1 MPRLA
6 TIRQRL
12 RLSNV
17 LTLVVPLVVCVL
29 VGLACVGVF
38 LFQVHGG
45 LDLGV
50 SDAEDMTT
58 LGRVV
63 SESAGHVLEATPE
76 GDARD
81 SALAAIAQ
89 GVKGSGMVL
98 KVYDQEGDVV
108 FGTGTPSQEEA
119 LLAAT
124 RPLDDKNGV
133 LVSAAGTSLYLHAEG
148 DYHVALFGSYA
159 EARGD
164 AIKTAALISGLVLVV
179 AAVVSTLAMDRVGR
193 RLVYDRITRGLSLL
207 GDGVGRVADGDLAY
221 RIDYPG
227 QDEFAPICDD
237 FNAMAERLEEAER
250 SGVAEERRRRELVAG
265 ISHDLRSPLTS
276 IQGYVEGLLDG
287 VASTPEQRD
296 RYLRTI
302 RRKTQELSRLVED
315 LFLFSKLDLEDYPCE
330 LATTDLAAS
339 VHQILED
346 LAPGYDESV
355 LRIVEEPA
363 APDLA
368 PDGAAPAGAASAG
381 AASVGSAAPAGAA
394 PAVECRVDRALLQ
407 RCISNVVGNA
417 AKYAAGG
424 TLTVSVGEKDG
435 VATVSLCDDGVGVP
449 AEERSRLFDV
459 FYRSDP
465 ARQHT
470 GSGSG
475 LGLAIVA
482 RAMRR
487 MGGAAEAAESPSGGL
502 AILLHF
508 PATSLAQGAD
518 APAAGGPAAG
528 SPAGT
533 APQGPDHASAQGAD
547 APAAGSPAADAP
559 AADRTQADDTTRE

>member
-1 MPRLA
+1 MPRLT

-17 LTLVVPLVVCVL
+17 LTLVVPLAVCVL

-38 LFQVHGG
+38 LAQVHGG
-45 LDLGV
+45 LDLGI

-63 SESAGHVLEATPE
+63 SESAGGILASSSSEP
-76 GDARD
+76 ARD
-81 SALAAIAQ
+81 SALSVLAQ
-89 GVKGSGMVL
+89 QVEGSGMTL
-98 KVYDQEGDVV
+98 KVYDQAGDVV
-108 FGTGTPSQEEA
+108 FGSGEPSQEQA

-148 DYHVALFGSYA
+148 AYHVALFGSYT

-164 AIKTAALISGLVLVV
+164 AIKTAALMSALVILV
-179 AAVVSTLAMDRVGR
+179 AAVASTLAMDRLGR
-193 RLVYDRITRGLSLL
+193 RLVYDRLTDGLSLL
-207 GDGVGRVADGDLAY
+207 ADGVDRVADGDLAY

-237 FNAMAERLEEAER
+237 FDEMAERLEEAER
-250 SGVAEERRRRELVAG
+250 SGVADERRRRELVAG
-265 ISHDLRSPLTS
+265 VSHDLRSPLTS

-315 LFLFSKLDLEDYPCE
+315 LFLFSKLDLDDYPCD
-330 LATTDLAAS
+330 LATTDLATT
-339 VHQILED
+339 VHQIIED
-346 LAPGYDESV
+346 LSPSYDEPAI
-355 LRIVEEPA
+355 RIVETPATPA
-363 APDLA
+363 AR
-368 PDGAAPAGAASAG
+368 
-381 AASVGSAAPAGAA
+381 GAA
-394 PAVECRVDRALLQ
+394 PAVGCRVDRALLQ
-407 RCISNVVGNA
+407 RCIANVVSNA

-424 TLTVSVGEKDG
+424 TLSVSVGEKDG
-435 VATVSLCDDGVGVP
+435 VATVSLCDDGAGVP
-449 AEERSRLFDV
+449 AEERARLFDV

-487 MGGAAEAAESPSGGL
+487 MGGTAEAAESPSGGL

-508 PATSLAQGAD
+508 PATSLA
-518 APAAGGPAAG
+518 
-528 SPAGT
+528 
-533 APQGPDHASAQGAD
+533 
-547 APAAGSPAADAP
+547 
-559 AADRTQADDTTRE
+559 REDDTAGE

>member
-89 GVKGSGMVL
+89 GVEGSGMVL
-98 KVYDQEGDVV
+98 KVYDQAGDVV

-315 LFLFSKLDLEDYPCE
+315 LFLFSKLDLDDYPCD

-363 APDLA
+363 AP
-368 PDGAAPAGAASAG
+368 GAAPDPAPAGT
-381 AASVGSAAPAGAA
+381 ASVGSVA

-417 AKYAAGG
+417 AKYATGG

-508 PATSLAQGAD
+508 PAMSL
-518 APAAGGPAAG
+518 
-528 SPAGT
+528 
-533 APQGPDHASAQGAD
+533 AQGAD

-559 AADRTQADDTTRE
+559 AADRTQAGDTTRE

>member
-1 MPRLA
+1 MPRLT

-38 LFQVHGG
+38 LAQVHGG
-45 LDLGV
+45 LDLGI

-63 SESAGHVLEATPE
+63 SESAGGILAASSDEP
-76 GDARD
+76 ARD
-81 SALAAIAQ
+81 SALSVLAQ
-89 GVKGSGMVL
+89 QVEGSGMTL
-98 KVYDQEGDVV
+98 KVYDQAGDVV
-108 FGTGTPSQEEA
+108 FGSGEPSQEQA

-124 RPLDDKNGV
+124 RPLDDKNGA

-148 DYHVALFGSYA
+148 AYHVALFGSYT

-164 AIKTAALISGLVLVV
+164 AIKTAALMSALVILV
-179 AAVVSTLAMDRVGR
+179 AAVVSTLAMDRLGR
-193 RLVYDRITRGLSLL
+193 RLVYDRLTDGLSLL
-207 GDGVGRVADGDLAY
+207 ADGVDRVADGDLAY

-237 FNAMAERLEEAER
+237 FDEMAERLEEAER
-250 SGVAEERRRRELVAG
+250 SGVADERRRRELVAG
-265 ISHDLRSPLTS
+265 VSHDLRSPLTS

-315 LFLFSKLDLEDYPCE
+315 LFLFSKLDLDDYPCD
-330 LATTDLAAS
+330 LATTDLATT
-339 VHQILED
+339 VHQIIED
-346 LAPGYDESV
+346 LSPSYDEPAI
-355 LRIVEEPA
+355 RIVETPA
-363 APDLA
+363 AP
-368 PDGAAPAGAASAG
+368 AAS
-381 AASVGSAAPAGAA
+381 GAA
-394 PAVECRVDRALLQ
+394 PAVGCRVDRALLQ
-407 RCISNVVGNA
+407 RCIANVVSNA

-424 TLTVSVGEKDG
+424 TLSVSVGEKDG
-435 VATVSLCDDGVGVP
+435 VATVSLCDDGAGVP
-449 AEERSRLFDV
+449 AEERARLFDV

-487 MGGAAEAAESPSGGL
+487 MGGTAEAAESPSGGL

-508 PATSLAQGAD
+508 PATSLA
-518 APAAGGPAAG
+518 
-528 SPAGT
+528 
-533 APQGPDHASAQGAD
+533 
-547 APAAGSPAADAP
+547 
-559 AADRTQADDTTRE
+559 REDDTAGE

>member
-1 MPRLA
+1 MPRLT

-17 LTLVVPLVVCVL
+17 LTLVVPLAVCVL

-38 LFQVHGG
+38 LAQVHGG
-45 LDLGV
+45 LDLGI

-63 SESAGHVLEATPE
+63 SESAGGILAASSDEP
-76 GDARD
+76 ARD
-81 SALAAIAQ
+81 SALSVLAQ
-89 GVKGSGMVL
+89 QVEGSGMTL
-98 KVYDQEGDVV
+98 KVYDQAGDVV
-108 FGTGTPSQEEA
+108 FGSGEPSQEQA

-148 DYHVALFGSYA
+148 AYHVALFGSYT

-164 AIKTAALISGLVLVV
+164 AIKTAALMSALVILV
-179 AAVVSTLAMDRVGR
+179 AAVASTLAMDRLGR
-193 RLVYDRITRGLSLL
+193 RLVYDRLTDGLSLL
-207 GDGVGRVADGDLAY
+207 ADGVGRVADGDLAY

-237 FNAMAERLEEAER
+237 FDEMAERLEEAER
-250 SGVAEERRRRELVAG
+250 SGVADERRRRELVAG
-265 ISHDLRSPLTS
+265 VSHDLRSPLTS

-315 LFLFSKLDLEDYPCE
+315 LFLFSKLDLDDYPCD
-330 LATTDLAAS
+330 LVTTDLAAS
-339 VHQILED
+339 VHQIIED
-346 LAPGYDESV
+346 LSPSYDEPAI
-355 LRIVEEPA
+355 RIVETPA
-363 APDLA
+363 AP
-368 PDGAAPAGAASAG
+368 AASGVAH
-381 AASVGSAAPAGAA
+381 AARAAV
-394 PAVECRVDRALLQ
+394 PAVGCRVDRALLQ
-407 RCISNVVGNA
+407 RCIANVVSNA

-424 TLTVSVGEKDG
+424 TLSVSVGEKDG
-435 VATVSLCDDGVGVP
+435 VATVSLCDDGAGVP
-449 AEERSRLFDV
+449 AEERARLFDV

-487 MGGAAEAAESPSGGL
+487 MGGTAEAAESPSGGL

-508 PATSLAQGAD
+508 PATSLA
-518 APAAGGPAAG
+518 
-528 SPAGT
+528 
-533 APQGPDHASAQGAD
+533 
-547 APAAGSPAADAP
+547 
-559 AADRTQADDTTRE
+559 REDDTAGE

>member
-12 RLSNV
+12 RISNV

-45 LDLGV
+45 LDLDV

-89 GVKGSGMVL
+89 GVEGSGMVL

-207 GDGVGRVADGDLAY
+207 GDGVDRVADGDLAY

-315 LFLFSKLDLEDYPCE
+315 LFLFSKLDLDDYPCD
-330 LATTDLAAS
+330 LATIDLAAS

-363 APDLA
+363 APA
-368 PDGAAPAGAASAG
+368 GAAPDPAPAG
-381 AASVGSAAPAGAA
+381 AASVGSVA

-417 AKYAAGG
+417 AKYATGG

-518 APAAGGPAAG
+518 APAAGGPAA
-528 SPAGT
+528 
-533 APQGPDHASAQGAD
+533 
-547 APAAGSPAADAP
+547 DAP
-559 AADRTQADDTTRE
+559 AADRTQAGDTTRE

>member
-1 MPRLA
+1 MPRLT

-38 LFQVHGG
+38 LAQVHGG
-45 LDLGV
+45 LDLGI

-63 SESAGHVLEATPE
+63 SESAGGILAASSDEP
-76 GDARD
+76 ARD
-81 SALAAIAQ
+81 SALSVLAQ
-89 GVKGSGMVL
+89 QVEGSGMTL
-98 KVYDQEGDVV
+98 KVYDQAGDVV
-108 FGTGTPSQEEA
+108 FGSGEPSQEQA

-148 DYHVALFGSYA
+148 AYHVALFGSYT

-164 AIKTAALISGLVLVV
+164 AIKTAALMSALVILV
-179 AAVVSTLAMDRVGR
+179 AAVVSTLAMDRLGR
-193 RLVYDRITRGLSLL
+193 RLVYDRLTDGLSLL
-207 GDGVGRVADGDLAY
+207 ADGVGRVADGDLAY

-237 FNAMAERLEEAER
+237 FDEMAERLEEAER
-250 SGVAEERRRRELVAG
+250 RGVADERRRRELVAG
-265 ISHDLRSPLTS
+265 VSHDLRSPLTS

-315 LFLFSKLDLEDYPCE
+315 LFLFSKLDLDDYPCD
-330 LATTDLAAS
+330 LATTDLATT
-339 VHQILED
+339 VHQIIED
-346 LAPGYDESV
+346 LSPSYDEPAI
-355 LRIVEEPA
+355 RIVETPA
-363 APDLA
+363 AP
-368 PDGAAPAGAASAG
+368 AAH
-381 AASVGSAAPAGAA
+381 GAA
-394 PAVECRVDRALLQ
+394 PAVGCRVDRALLQ
-407 RCISNVVGNA
+407 RCIANVVSNA

-424 TLTVSVGEKDG
+424 TLSVSVGEKDG
-435 VATVSLCDDGVGVP
+435 VATVSLCDDGAGVP
-449 AEERSRLFDV
+449 AEERARLFDV

-487 MGGAAEAAESPSGGL
+487 MGGKAEAAESPSGGL
-502 AILLHF
+502 AILRHV
-508 PATSLAQGAD
+508 PATSLA
-518 APAAGGPAAG
+518 
-528 SPAGT
+528 
-533 APQGPDHASAQGAD
+533 
-547 APAAGSPAADAP
+547 
-559 AADRTQADDTTRE
+559 REDDTAGE

>member
-1 MPRLA
+1 MPRLT

-17 LTLVVPLVVCVL
+17 LTLVVPLAVCVL

-38 LFQVHGG
+38 LAQVHGG
-45 LDLGV
+45 LDLGI

-63 SESAGHVLEATPE
+63 SESAGGILASSSSEP
-76 GDARD
+76 ARD
-81 SALAAIAQ
+81 SALSVLAQ
-89 GVKGSGMVL
+89 QVEGSGMTL
-98 KVYDQEGDVV
+98 KVYDQAGDVV
-108 FGTGTPSQEEA
+108 FGSGEPSQEQA

-148 DYHVALFGSYA
+148 AYHVALFGSYT

-164 AIKTAALISGLVLVV
+164 AIKTAALMSALVILV
-179 AAVVSTLAMDRVGR
+179 AAVVSTLAMDRLGR
-193 RLVYDRITRGLSLL
+193 RLVYDRLTDGLSLL
-207 GDGVGRVADGDLAY
+207 ADGVGRVADGDLAY

-237 FNAMAERLEEAER
+237 FDEMAERLEEAER
-250 SGVAEERRRRELVAG
+250 SGVADERRRRELVAG
-265 ISHDLRSPLTS
+265 VSHDLRSPLTS

-315 LFLFSKLDLEDYPCE
+315 LFLFSKLDLDDYPCD
-330 LATTDLAAS
+330 LATTDLATT
-339 VHQILED
+339 VHQIIED
-346 LAPGYDESV
+346 LSPSYDEPAI
-355 LRIVEEPA
+355 RIVETPTAPA
-363 APDLA
+363 AH
-368 PDGAAPAGAASAG
+368 
-381 AASVGSAAPAGAA
+381 GAA
-394 PAVECRVDRALLQ
+394 PAVGCRVDRALLQ
-407 RCISNVVGNA
+407 RCIANVVSNA

-424 TLTVSVGEKDG
+424 TLSVSVGEKDG
-435 VATVSLCDDGVGVP
+435 VATVSLCDDGAGVP
-449 AEERSRLFDV
+449 AEERARLFDV

-487 MGGAAEAAESPSGGL
+487 MGGVAEAAESPSGGL

-508 PATSLAQGAD
+508 PATSLA
-518 APAAGGPAAG
+518 
-528 SPAGT
+528 
-533 APQGPDHASAQGAD
+533 
-547 APAAGSPAADAP
+547 
-559 AADRTQADDTTRE
+559 REDDTAGE

>member
-1 MPRLA
+1 MPRLT

-17 LTLVVPLVVCVL
+17 LTLVVPLAVCVL

-38 LFQVHGG
+38 LAQVHGG
-45 LDLGV
+45 LDLGI

-63 SESAGHVLEATPE
+63 SESAGGILASSSSEP
-76 GDARD
+76 ARD
-81 SALAAIAQ
+81 SALSVLAQ
-89 GVKGSGMVL
+89 QVEGSGMTL
-98 KVYDQEGDVV
+98 KVYDQAGDVV
-108 FGTGTPSQEEA
+108 FGSGEPNQEQA

-148 DYHVALFGSYA
+148 AYHVALFGSYT

-164 AIKTAALISGLVLVV
+164 AIKTAALMSALVILV
-179 AAVVSTLAMDRVGR
+179 AAVASTLAMDRLGR
-193 RLVYDRITRGLSLL
+193 RLVYDRLTDGLSLL
-207 GDGVGRVADGDLAY
+207 ADGVDRVADGDLAY

-237 FNAMAERLEEAER
+237 FDEMAERLEEAER
-250 SGVAEERRRRELVAG
+250 SGVADERRRRELVAG
-265 ISHDLRSPLTS
+265 VSHDLRSPLTS

-315 LFLFSKLDLEDYPCE
+315 LFLFSKLDLDDYPCD
-330 LATTDLAAS
+330 LATTDLATT
-339 VHQILED
+339 VHQIIED
-346 LAPGYDESV
+346 LSPSYDEPAI
-355 LRIVEEPA
+355 RIVETPA
-363 APDLA
+363 AP
-368 PDGAAPAGAASAG
+368 AAR
-381 AASVGSAAPAGAA
+381 GAA
-394 PAVECRVDRALLQ
+394 PAVGCRVDRALLQ
-407 RCISNVVGNA
+407 RCIANVVSNA

-424 TLTVSVGEKDG
+424 TLSVSVGEKDG
-435 VATVSLCDDGVGVP
+435 VATVSLCDDGAGVP
-449 AEERSRLFDV
+449 AEERARLFDV

-487 MGGAAEAAESPSGGL
+487 MGGTAEAAESPSGGL

-508 PATSLAQGAD
+508 PATSLA
-518 APAAGGPAAG
+518 
-528 SPAGT
+528 
-533 APQGPDHASAQGAD
+533 
-547 APAAGSPAADAP
+547 
-559 AADRTQADDTTRE
+559 REDDTAGE

>member
-1 MPRLA
+1 MPRLT

-17 LTLVVPLVVCVL
+17 LTLVVPLAVCVL

-38 LFQVHGG
+38 LAQVHGG
-45 LDLGV
+45 LDLGI

-63 SESAGHVLEATPE
+63 SESAGGILASSSSEP
-76 GDARD
+76 ARD
-81 SALAAIAQ
+81 SALSVLARQ
-89 GVKGSGMVL
+89 VEGSGMTL
-98 KVYDQEGDVV
+98 KVYDQAGDVV
-108 FGTGTPSQEEA
+108 FGSGEPSQEQA

-148 DYHVALFGSYA
+148 AYHVALFGSYT

-164 AIKTAALISGLVLVV
+164 AIKTAALMSALVILV
-179 AAVVSTLAMDRVGR
+179 AAVASTLAMDRLGR
-193 RLVYDRITRGLSLL
+193 RLVYDRLTDGLSLL
-207 GDGVGRVADGDLAY
+207 ADGVGRVADGDLAY

-237 FNAMAERLEEAER
+237 FDEMAERLEEAER
-250 SGVAEERRRRELVAG
+250 SGVADERRRRELVAG
-265 ISHDLRSPLTS
+265 VSHDLRSPLTS

-315 LFLFSKLDLEDYPCE
+315 LFLFSKLDLDDYPCD
-330 LATTDLAAS
+330 LVTTDLATT
-339 VHQILED
+339 VHQIIED
-346 LAPGYDESV
+346 LSPSYDEPAI
-355 LRIVEEPA
+355 RIVETPA
-363 APDLA
+363 APTA
-368 PDGAAPAGAASAG
+368 R
-381 AASVGSAAPAGAA
+381 GAA
-394 PAVECRVDRALLQ
+394 PAVGCRVDRALLQ
-407 RCISNVVGNA
+407 RCIANVVSNA

-424 TLTVSVGEKDG
+424 TLSVSVGEKDG

-449 AEERSRLFDV
+449 AEERARLFDV

-487 MGGAAEAAESPSGGL
+487 MGGTAEAAESPSGGL

-508 PATSLAQGAD
+508 PATSLA
-518 APAAGGPAAG
+518 
-528 SPAGT
+528 
-533 APQGPDHASAQGAD
+533 
-547 APAAGSPAADAP
+547 
-559 AADRTQADDTTRE
+559 REDDTAGE

>member
-1 MPRLA
+1 MPRLT

-17 LTLVVPLVVCVL
+17 LTLVVPLAVCVL

-38 LFQVHGG
+38 LAQVHGG
-45 LDLGV
+45 LDLGI

-63 SESAGHVLEATPE
+63 SESAGGILASSSSEP
-76 GDARD
+76 ARD
-81 SALAAIAQ
+81 SALSVLAQ
-89 GVKGSGMVL
+89 QVEGSGMTL
-98 KVYDQEGDVV
+98 KVYDQAGDVV
-108 FGTGTPSQEEA
+108 FGSGEPSQEQA

-148 DYHVALFGSYA
+148 AYHVALFGSYT

-164 AIKTAALISGLVLVV
+164 AIKTAALMSAFVILV
-179 AAVVSTLAMDRVGR
+179 AAVVSTLAMDRLGR
-193 RLVYDRITRGLSLL
+193 RLVYDRLTDGLSLL
-207 GDGVGRVADGDLAY
+207 ADGVGRVADGDLAY

-237 FNAMAERLEEAER
+237 FDEMAERLEEAER
-250 SGVAEERRRRELVAG
+250 SGVADERRRRELVAG
-265 ISHDLRSPLTS
+265 VSHDLRSPLTS

-315 LFLFSKLDLEDYPCE
+315 LFLFSKLDLDDYPCA
-330 LATTDLAAS
+330 LATTDLATT
-339 VHQILED
+339 VHQIIED
-346 LAPGYDESV
+346 LSPSYDEPAI
-355 LRIVEEPA
+355 RIVETPA
-363 APDLA
+363 AH
-368 PDGAAPAGAASAG
+368 AAH
-381 AASVGSAAPAGAA
+381 GAA
-394 PAVECRVDRALLQ
+394 PAVGCRVDRALLQ
-407 RCISNVVGNA
+407 RCIANVVSNA

-424 TLTVSVGEKDG
+424 TLSVSVGEKDG
-435 VATVSLCDDGVGVP
+435 VATVSLCDDGAGVP
-449 AEERSRLFDV
+449 AEERARLFDV

-487 MGGAAEAAESPSGGL
+487 MGGTAEAAESPSGGL

-508 PATSLAQGAD
+508 PATSLARED
-518 APAAGGPAAG
+518 NTAG
-528 SPAGT
+528 
-533 APQGPDHASAQGAD
+533 
-547 APAAGSPAADAP
+547 
-559 AADRTQADDTTRE
+559 E

>member
-1 MPRLA
+1 MLRLT

-38 LFQVHGG
+38 LAQVHGG
-45 LDLGV
+45 LDLGI

-63 SESAGHVLEATPE
+63 SESAGGILAASSDEP
-76 GDARD
+76 ARD
-81 SALAAIAQ
+81 SALSVLAQ
-89 GVKGSGMVL
+89 QVEGSGMTL
-98 KVYDQEGDVV
+98 KVYDQAGDVV
-108 FGTGTPSQEEA
+108 FGSGEPSQEQA

-148 DYHVALFGSYA
+148 AYHVALFGSYT

-164 AIKTAALISGLVLVV
+164 AIKTAALMSALVILV
-179 AAVVSTLAMDRVGR
+179 AAVASTLAMDRLGR
-193 RLVYDRITRGLSLL
+193 RLVYDRLTDGLSLL
-207 GDGVGRVADGDLAY
+207 ADGVGRVADGDLAY

-237 FNAMAERLEEAER
+237 FNRMAGRLEEAER
-250 SGVAEERRRRELVAG
+250 RGIDDERRRRELIAG

-287 VASTPEQRD
+287 VASTPEQRE
-296 RYLRTI
+296 RYLGTI
-302 RRKTQELSRLVED
+302 QRKASELSRLVED
-315 LFLFSKLDLEDYPCE
+315 LFLFSKLDLDDYPCD
-330 LATTDLAAS
+330 LVTADLRGSVHAILDDLA
-339 VHQILED
+339 QT
-346 LAPGYDESV
+346 YDERT
-355 LRIVEEPA
+355 LRIVEEP
-363 APDLA
+363 
-368 PDGAAPAGAASAG
+368 GEH
-381 AASVGSAAPAGAA
+381 
-394 PAVECRVDRALLQ
+394 VECRLDRALLQ
-407 RCISNVVGNA
+407 RCIANVVSNA
-417 AKYAAGG
+417 VKYDAGG
-424 TLTVSVGEKDG
+424 TLTVRVGERDG
-435 VATVSLCDDGVGVP
+435 VATVALCDDGKGVP
-449 AEERSRLFDV
+449 EEERRRLFDV
-459 FYRSDP
+459 FYRADP

-487 MGGAAEAAESPSGGL
+487 MGGTAEAGESPAGGL
-502 AILLHF
+502 AILLHL
-508 PATSLAQGAD
+508 P
-518 APAAGGPAAG
+518 
-528 SPAGT
+528 
-533 APQGPDHASAQGAD
+533 
-547 APAAGSPAADAP
+547 
-559 AADRTQADDTTRE
+559 TTRE